1 MPIIAQSRVAA
12 LSGYVSAL
20 PTPFRG
26 ERIDHEAFA
35 DLCDW
40 QIGQGISGFVVNG
53 TTGEA
58 PALAMGE
65 QRLLIRLSVQVADDR
80 VPVIAGVGSACT
92 APAIELAKNAANAG
106 ADGILA
112 TTPYYVRPSQEGIY
126 RHFRALHDAVELPI
140 LLYDVPSRTASTI
153 AGDTLC
159 RLAELPRIVGLKDAT
174 GDLSRI
180 KLLKDKIDARFRWL
194 SGDDATALDFMALG
208 GTGCVSVLSNVVPR
222 RCVELHQAHARGDLY
237 RARAIERELAPLT
250 AALFAESNP
259 VPVKYAL
266 SMMGR
271 MAVDVRLPLVPAS
284 PATRKAVEDA
294 LAQVALLALR
304 ARKEQSHDAL
314 PLSH

>member
-1 MPIIAQSRVAA
+1 MTTTAQRRVAA
-12 LSGYVSAL
+12 LAGYVSAL

-26 ERIDHEAFA
+26 ERIDHESFA
-35 DLCDW
+35 DLCEW

-58 PALAMGE
+58 PALAIGE
-65 QRLLIRLSVQVADDR
+65 QRLLIRLAVQIADDR
-80 VPVIAGVGSACT
+80 VPVIAGAGSAST
-92 APAIELAKNAANAG
+92 AHAIELAKSAASAS

-140 LLYDVPSRTASTI
+140 ILYDVPSRTASTI
-153 AGDTLC
+153 AKDTLC
-159 RLAELPRIVGLKDAT
+159 RLAELSRIAGLKDAT

-180 KLLKDKIDARFRWL
+180 KLLREKIDRRFRWL

-208 GTGCVSVLSNVVPR
+208 GHGCISVLSNVVPR
-222 RCVELHQAHARGDLY
+222 RCVELYQAHSRGDLH
-237 RARAIERELAPLT
+237 RARAVARELAPLT

-266 SMMGR
+266 GVMGR
-271 MAVDVRLPLVPAS
+271 MVGDVRLPLAPAS
-284 PATRKAVEDA
+284 QGTRKAVEDA
-294 LAQVALLALR
+294 LANLGLLTLR
-304 ARKEQSHDAL
+304 ARKERAHDAL
-314 PLSH
+314 PLSQ